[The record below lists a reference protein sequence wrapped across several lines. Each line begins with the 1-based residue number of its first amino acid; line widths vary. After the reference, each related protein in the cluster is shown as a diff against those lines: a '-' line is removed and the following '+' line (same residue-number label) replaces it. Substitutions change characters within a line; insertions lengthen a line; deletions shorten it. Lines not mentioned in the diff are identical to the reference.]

1 MPDVWRRVLKGLKWP
16 GIAFL
21 GVLGLACTLFAVTYS
36 INAHDEKLAP
46 QTLALLTAP
55 PNPFRAQD
63 NIYLA
68 LEGLDAPSG
77 KSVIAVGQ
85 ARIARYNQN
94 LEGVLRE
101 PSPARLASLRTRDVE
116 RLEFRGDVSFL
127 HPLDGSVWS
136 EAAQHPAQ
144 IEKLLADNAE
154 LYGRYLALLGL
165 HGYYETARPSEY
177 APFPSPPTAL
187 RKLFLATIA
196 LHLRSVFA
204 HERELALADLESD
217 MRLWRAVLSAKGA
230 LLGKMLAVAYLQ
242 SDSLLLAD
250 LIADGHVALPRD
262 VKDGDSLAPV
272 FDLQDWDIGS
282 AFAAEF
288 RTTAAALRRTDDAS
302 AGTLADG
309 QAREGMR
316 GWVNRTESHLA
327 AHFYKLNATENLIA
341 RRMARQMLAAA
352 GPGRATRSAPG
363 AGTTLA
369 EDQSMW
375 PLRFAYNPI
384 GTALATVLAPA
395 PAYDNYCLRA
405 WDAAALQ
412 RLVRAGYEIRRLRLG
427 AAEVPAFLAGHP
439 QWSTHPIDGR
449 PFLWDAASGELRVQT
464 LAQHPAGRR
473 FSIHVLA
480 PPAAPR

>member
-21 GVLGLACTLFAVTYS
+21 GLLGLACSLFAVTYF

-46 QTLALLTAP
+46 QTLALLAAP
-55 PNPFRAQD
+55 PNPYRAED

-77 KSVIAVGQ
+77 KSVIVVGQ

-94 LEGVLRE
+94 LEGVLRD
-101 PSPARLASLRTRDVE
+101 PSPARLASLRTHDQQ

-136 EAAQHPAQ
+136 EAAQHQAQ
-144 IEKLLADNAE
+144 IERLLADNAE

-165 HGYYETARPSEY
+165 PGYYETARPSEF
-177 APFPSPPTAL
+177 APLPSPPTAV
-187 RKLFLATIA
+187 RKLFLAAIA

-204 HERELALADLESD
+204 HEREVALADLESD
-217 MRLWRAVLSAKGA
+217 VRLWRAVLTAKGA

-242 SDSLLLAD
+242 SDYLLLAD
-250 LIADGHVALPRD
+250 LITDGHVALPRD
-262 VKDGDSLAPV
+262 AADGDSLAPV

-288 RTTAAALRRTDDAS
+288 RTTVAALGHTDDAA

-309 QAREGMR
+309 QARDGMR
-316 GWVNRTESHLA
+316 GWLNRTESHLA

-341 RRMARQMLAAA
+341 RRTARQMLAAA
-352 GPGRATRSAPG
+352 DPGKVPRTAPG
-363 AGTTLA
+363 AGTWLPQ
-369 EDQSMW
+369 DQSMW
-375 PLRFAYNPI
+375 SLPFAYNPI
-384 GTALATVLAPA
+384 GKALATVLAPG
-395 PAYDNYCLRA
+395 YDNYSLRA

-412 RLVRAGYEIRRLRLG
+412 RLVRAGYEVRRARLG
-427 AAEVPAFLAGHP
+427 AGAVPAFLEGHP
-439 QWSTHPIDGR
+439 QWSTHPKDGR
-449 PFLWDAASGELRVQT
+449 PFLWNAATGELRVQT

-473 FSIHVLA
+473 FGIHVLA